1 MKYELLESFML
12 FLLTF
17 VLVFIV
23 YQVLFLKEYGRNIK
37 NRKNKSSILNRK
49 KPVEVRLLEM
59 YYKVDV
65 SKLKYGRL
73 LNLVAFVSS
82 FDIALIVA
90 IACVFDRGF
99 IQIIVAFL
107 IIAPI
112 IYLSYLLLSIY
123 LINKIKKYEQK
134 GMK

>member
-37 NRKNKSSILNRK
+37 NRKNKSNILNRK

-82 FDIALIVA
+82 FD
-90 IACVFDRGF
+90 RGF

-123 LINKIKKYEQK
+123 LKHKIKKYEQK

>member
-37 NRKNKSSILNRK
+37 NRKNKSNILNKK

-82 FDIALIVA
+82 FDIALIVT

-123 LINKIKKYEQK
+123 LKHKIKEYEQK

>member
-1 MKYELLESFML
+1 MKYEVLESFML

-37 NRKNKSSILNRK
+37 NRKNKSNILNKK

-73 LNLVAFVSS
+73 LNLMAFVSS
-82 FDIALIVA
+82 FDIALIVT

-123 LINKIKKYEQK
+123 LKHKIKKYEQK